1 MIERPREEIWDHH
14 PANNNYH
21 PRPMLR
27 DKNISVSSQEFILIP
42 TLAYRVSA
50 PEIKRTELNALQKVV
65 LRFCLAGE
73 YRPGEISRRLNIHV
87 EFAAFINSELQ
98 EKGLIDTKGAIT
110 ETGTEALKMEEVQS
124 DNLVTGWILKDTI
137 QNRLW
142 PRFVKEANRVE
153 SSISERGKTIVD
165 LGTPGKPRA
174 VQCWKIKW
182 SSPNDYLPNPNEIM
196 EAVYQNGRDFD
207 FHSRRSSRNRKRDEE
222 VDNQHN
228 LKPADLKRVQI
239 IDPTPRRVH
248 LLSYI
253 YFAREDPSRFFAA
266 DPFGMGNSRFF
277 FDSLRVERNRN
288 SALDDFLNRYVEK
301 NRQRVIDR
309 SGLSSPELHATNREA
324 LKNRYGWN
332 QSRLIGFSKIMYA
345 PLFGVEMQYA
355 LLEDADKKKLAT
367 EVLTKALLNQ
377 CRISFEAFIAAML
390 EWYPPHEP
398 WRKFYKEKVRKKYNP
413 DPKSGEIAFIEL
425 EKVYLDLGC
434 DPADIDDRFLPN
446 RSRKYDPSKLKETTH
461 LISKGRYKGGLNH
474 LINILAIEAE
484 KKPDHPFREIL
495 EMDQCWDSM
504 VFLMDA
510 GNEGSH
516 YKKPSDGELKTQ
528 DAYRAREQIHL
539 LVKKLTEVSAMNKDL
554 NQQKVVT

>member
-1 MIERPREEIWDHH
+1 MIEQPREEIWDLHRGI
-14 PANNNYH
+14 NNYQ

-27 DKNISVSSQEFILIP
+27 DKNISVSSQKFILIP

-50 PEIKRTELNALQKVV
+50 PEIKRTKLNALQKVV
-65 LRFCLAGE
+65 LRFCRAGE
-73 YRPGEISRRLNIHV
+73 YRPAEISNRLNIHV
-87 EFAAFINSELQ
+87 EFAVLINDQLQ
-98 EKGLIDTKGAIT
+98 KKGLIDTKGAIT

-153 SSISERGKTIVD
+153 SSISEWGKTIVD

-182 SSPNDYLPNPNEIM
+182 SSPIDYTLNPNEIM
-196 EAVYQNGRDFD
+196 EAMYQNGRDFD
-207 FHSRRSSRNRKRDEE
+207 SHGKKDEE
-222 VDNQHN
+222 VGNQHN

-253 YFAREDPSRFFAA
+253 YVAKEDPSRFFAA

-277 FDSLRVERNRN
+277 FDSLRVERKRN

-301 NRQRVIDR
+301 NRQRVIDMC
-309 SGLSSPELHATNREA
+309 GLSSPELDATNREA

-332 QSRLIGFSKIMYA
+332 QSRLIGFSEIMYA
-345 PLFGVEMQYA
+345 PLLGVEMQYA
-355 LLEDADKKKLAT
+355 LLEAADKKKLAT
-367 EVLTKALLNQ
+367 GTYIKGVLNQ
-377 CRISFEAFIAAML
+377 CRTSFEAFIAAML

-398 WRKFYKEKVRKKYNP
+398 WRKFYKEKERKKGPP
-413 DPKSGEIAFIEL
+413 DPKSREIAFIEL
-425 EKVYLDLGC
+425 EKVYRDLGC
-434 DPADIDDRFLPN
+434 DTDDIDERFLPN
-446 RSRKYDPSKLKETTH
+446 RRKKYDPARLKDTAH
-461 LISKGRYKGGLNH
+461 QISKGNYKGGLHH
-474 LINILAIEAE
+474 LIIILAIEAE
-484 KKPDHPFREIL
+484 KDTNHPFRKIL
-495 EMDQCWDSM
+495 EVDQCWELM
-504 VFLMDA
+504 VELID
-510 GNEGSH
+510 GVNVGSH

-539 LVKKLTEVSAMNKDL
+539 LVKKLTEDSVMNKDL

>member
-1 MIERPREEIWDHH
+1 MIEQPREEIWDLH
-14 PANNNYH
+14 PRINNYH

-50 PEIKRTELNALQKVV
+50 PEIKINKLNALQKVI
-65 LRFCLAGE
+65 LRFCRAGE
-73 YRPGEISRRLNIHV
+73 YRPAEISNRLNIHV
-87 EFAAFINSELQ
+87 EFAVLINDQLQ
-98 EKGLIDTKGAIT
+98 KKGLIDTKGSIT

-142 PRFVKEANRVE
+142 PRFVKDANRVE
-153 SSISERGKTIVD
+153 SSISESESIIVD

-174 VQCWKIKW
+174 VQCWKINM
-182 SSPNDYLPNPNEIM
+182 SSPNYHTPNPNEIM
-196 EAVYQNGRDFD
+196 EAMYQNGRDFD
-207 FHSRRSSRNRKRDEE
+207 SHGKKDGE
-222 VDNQHN
+222 VGNQHN

-253 YFAREDPSRFFAA
+253 YVAKEDPSRFFAA
-266 DPFGMGNSRFF
+266 DPFGKGNSRFF
-277 FDSLRVERNRN
+277 FDSLRVERKRY

-309 SGLSSPELHATNREA
+309 CGLSSPELDATNREA

-345 PLFGVEMQYA
+345 PLLGVEMQYA
-355 LLEDADKKKLAT
+355 LLEAAEKKKLAT
-367 EVLTKALLNQ
+367 ELLFTKVLLNQ

-398 WRKFYKEKVRKKYNP
+398 WRKFYKEKVRQKGNP
-413 DPKSGEIAFIEL
+413 DPKSREIAFIEL
-425 EKVYLDLGC
+425 EKVYRDLGC

-446 RSRKYDPSKLKETTH
+446 RSRKYDPSKLKEATH

-495 EMDQCWDSM
+495 EVDQCWDSM

-516 YKKPSDGELKTQ
+516 YKKPSAGELKTQ

-539 LVKKLTEVSAMNKDL
+539 LVKKLTEVSAMNKEL

>member
-1 MIERPREEIWDHH
+1 MIEQPREEIWDLH
-14 PANNNYH
+14 PGTNNYQ

-27 DKNISVSSQEFILIP
+27 DKNISVSSQRFILIP

-50 PEIKRTELNALQKVV
+50 PEKKRTELNALQKVV

-110 ETGTEALKMEEVQS
+110 ETGRDVLAMEEVQS
-124 DNLVTGWILKDTI
+124 DKLVTGWILKDTI

-153 SSISERGKTIVD
+153 SSISESESIIVD

-174 VQCWKIKW
+174 VQCWKINM
-182 SSPNDYLPNPNEIM
+182 SSPNYHTPNPNEIM
-196 EAVYQNGRDFD
+196 EAMYQNGRDFD
-207 FHSRRSSRNRKRDEE
+207 SHGKKDGE
-222 VDNQHN
+222 VGNQHN

-253 YFAREDPSRFFAA
+253 YVAKEDPSRFFAA
-266 DPFGMGNSRFF
+266 DPFGKGNSRFF
-277 FDSLRVERNRN
+277 FDSLRVERKRY

-309 SGLSSPELHATNREA
+309 CGLSSPELDATNREA

-367 EVLTKALLNQ
+367 ELFTKVLLNQ

-398 WRKFYKEKVRKKYNP
+398 WRKFYKEKVRQKGNP
-413 DPKSGEIAFIEL
+413 DPKSREIAFIEL

-446 RSRKYDPSKLKETTH
+446 RSRKYDPSKLKEATH

-495 EMDQCWDSM
+495 EVDQCWDSM

-539 LVKKLTEVSAMNKDL
+539 LVKKLTEVSAMNKEL